1 MFIRLT
7 RASDKTPVWISVN
20 HIVAVYTYYKK
31 GTTVVDYGSM
41 DEDGFFEV
49 AESVD
54 QVMEII
60 KRCVDYMTWNDCCS
74 TAIARIEDER

>member
-1 MFIRLT
+1 MCDCQEGAEREVMFIKLT

-31 GTTVVDYGSM
+31 GTTVVDYGSI
-41 DEDGFFEV
+41 DKDGFFEV

-54 QVMEII
+54 EVMEVI
-60 KRCVDYMTWNDCCS
+60 KRWVD
-74 TAIARIEDER
+74 